1 MPLGEVTIQILP
13 PVQTEGVTKDQID
26 DLIKKTRDPM
36 IEALKS
42 MPKKQE

>member
-1 MPLGEVTIQILP
+1 MPLGEITIQILP

-42 MPKKQE
+42 MQKKQE

>member
-13 PVQTEGVTKDQID
+13 PVQTEGFIKDQID

-42 MPKKQE
+42 MPTKHE